1 MSARKVLTTVT
12 GTPAIDGAGVH
23 LVRVLG
29 YNTVR
34 EFDPFLMLDAFD
46 STNPDDYTA
55 GFPMHPHRGIE
66 TVTYLIQGEI
76 DHKDSLNN
84 AGTITDGAC
93 QWMTAGSG
101 ILHEEMP
108 RPSDRMLGLQL
119 WVNLPTR
126 QKMTMP
132 KYNNLEADMIPLV
145 KEPGV
150 EIRVLSGQYQG
161 QKGAMEPQFVQV
173 TYLDVAL
180 EPNQEWTV
188 ATPSEETVFAYALLG
203 SMSCEKGGEILPRRQ
218 AILFTEG
225 NEITFTAG
233 PEGARFVLLRG
244 EPLRQPISWGG
255 PIVMSSE
262 EDLRAAY
269 FELEMNTFIK
279 HKI

>member
-1 MSARKVLTTVT
+1 MSARKVITTVT
-12 GTPAIDGAGVH
+12 GNPTIDGAGVH

-46 STNPDDYTA
+46 STNPDDYKA

-76 DHKDSLNN
+76 EHTDSLKN

-108 RPSDRMLGLQL
+108 KPSERMLGLQL

-126 QKMTMP
+126 QKMAMP
-132 KYNNLEADMIPLV
+132 KYNNLEPSMIPLV

-150 EIRVLSGQYQG
+150 EVRVLSGHYKD
-161 QKGAMEPQFVQV
+161 QKGAYEPEYVQV
-173 TYLDVAL
+173 TYLDVAM
-180 EPNQEWTV
+180 EPNQGWTIK
-188 ATPSEETVFAYALLG
+188 TNSEETVFAYALLG
-203 SMSCEKGGEILPRRQ
+203 SMSCEKDGDILDYRQ
-218 AILFTEG
+218 AILFTHG
-225 NEITFTAG
+225 DEINFTAG
-233 PEGARFVLLRG
+233 PEGARFVLLSG
-244 EPLRQPISWGG
+244 APLHQPISWGG

-269 FELEMNTFIK
+269 FELEMNSFIK

>member
-12 GTPAIDGAGVH
+12 GNPAIDGAGVH